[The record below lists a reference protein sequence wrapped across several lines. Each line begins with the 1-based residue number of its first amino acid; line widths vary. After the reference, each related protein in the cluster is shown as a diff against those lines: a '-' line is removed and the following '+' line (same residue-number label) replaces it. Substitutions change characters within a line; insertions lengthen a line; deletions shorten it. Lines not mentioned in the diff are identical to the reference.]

1 MSKTSYTTVFI
12 YQFLVNFSQKS
23 MFATSKQLCFYVTSI
38 YVKLIVVV
46 LVLITDHIDNL
57 QFGFLLHVLGM
68 IAQEANL
75 D

>member
-1 MSKTSYTTVFI
+1 
-12 YQFLVNFSQKS
+12 

-57 QFGFLLHVLGM
+57 QFGFLMSGYDG
-68 IAQEANL
+68 QEANL